1 MKILKW
7 VGIVILAI
15 VLLLAILLFILSKKP
30 FVPSNYTKT
39 VETGGELEAKYLA
52 MGEYE
57 VKHTETD
64 APEDWGKFITYYP
77 AAVETADKTYP
88 VVVVVNGT
96 GVYASKYPV
105 LFKHLASWGFIV
117 IGNED
122 PSTCSGDSADAALA
136 YLSEQNDDPD
146 SVFYRKVDTAHIGIT
161 GHSQGGVGVFNAVTQ
176 QPHGN
181 LYTCA
186 VSLSPTEMELADAIG
201 LHYEPDKMTV
211 PTLLLAADANDVIS
225 PEGTQKVYAG
235 DSGSGLESCH
245 PQPQHRRI
253 DMVLRGRISFVIK
266 RAANRSIQRGDLEAF
281 QKMGRCADRCDAERQ
296 GSAVQPGNR
305 KYSGKFRLHLYA
317 QPSGGRPQNSC
328 RTSEHLAGAAKVR
341 HQLPT
346 RRGTAVL

>member
-1 MKILKW
+1 MNNVKIVLKILKW

-225 PEGTQKVYAG
+225 PEGTQKVYDAMTVPKAMALRTGMDHGKMLYSADGYVTAWFLWYLQADEEAAKAFSG
-235 DSGSGLESCH
+235 DSAELLENS
-245 PQPQHRRI
+245 
-253 DMVLRGRISFVIK
+253 
-266 RAANRSIQRGDLEAF
+266 
-281 QKMGRCADRCDAERQ
+281 
-296 GSAVQPGNR
+296 
-305 KYSGKFRLHLYA
+305 LYA
-317 QPSGGRPQNSC
+317 SQQIDI
-328 RTSEHLAGAAKVR
+328 EE
-341 HQLPT
+341 
-346 RRGTAVL
+346 

>member
-1 MKILKW
+1 MKIILKVLKW

-15 VLLLAILLFILSKKP
+15 VLLLAILLIILSKKP

-52 MGEYE
+52 MGQYE
-57 VKHTETD
+57 VKHTEAD

-77 AAVETADKTYP
+77 AEMETESKTYP
-88 VVVVVNGT
+88 VVVIVNGT
-96 GVYASKYPV
+96 GVYTSKYPA

-122 PSTCSGDSADAALA
+122 PSTCSGDSADATLA
-136 YLSEQNDDPD
+136 YLLEQNDDPN
-146 SVFYRKVDTAHIGIT
+146 SVFYQKVDTAHIGIT

-211 PTLLLAADANDVIS
+211 PTLLLAADANDVIT
-225 PEGTQKVYAG
+225 PEGAQKVYDAMTVPKAMALR
-235 DSGSGLESCH
+235 SGMDHGKMLYSADGYVTAWFLYWLTEDEASEKAFMGEESELLSN
-245 PQPQHRRI
+245 P
-253 DMVLRGRISFVIK
+253 L
-266 RAANRSIQRGDLEAF
+266 
-281 QKMGRCADRCDAERQ
+281 
-296 GSAVQPGNR
+296 
-305 KYSGKFRLHLYA
+305 YS
-317 QPSGGRPQNSC
+317 
-328 RTSEHLAGAAKVR
+328 E
-341 HQLPT
+341 
-346 RRGTAVL
+346 

>member
-1 MKILKW
+1 MSEVKIVLKILKW

-30 FVPSNYTKT
+30 FVPNNYTKT

-52 MGEYE
+52 MGQYE
-57 VKHTETD
+57 VKHTEAD

-77 AAVETADKTYP
+77 AEMETESKTYP
-88 VVVVVNGT
+88 VVVMVNGT
-96 GVYASKYPV
+96 GVYASKYPA

-122 PSTCSGDSADAALA
+122 PSTCSGDSADATLA
-136 YLSEQNDDPD
+136 YLLEQNDDPN
-146 SVFYRKVDTAHIGIT
+146 SAFYQKVDTAHIGIT

-211 PTLLLAADANDVIS
+211 PTLLLAADANDVIT
-225 PEGTQKVYAG
+225 PEGAQKVYDAMTVPKAMALR
-235 DSGSGLESCH
+235 SGMDHGKMLYSADGYVTAWFLYWLTE
-245 PQPQHRRI
+245 
-253 DMVLRGRISFVIK
+253 D
-266 RAANRSIQRGDLEAF
+266 EA
-281 QKMGRCADRCDAERQ
+281 
-296 GSAVQPGNR
+296 
-305 KYSGKFRLHLYA
+305 SGKAFMGEESELLSNSLY
-317 QPSGGRPQNSC
+317 
-328 RTSEHLAGAAKVR
+328 SEQKING
-341 HQLPT
+341 
-346 RRGTAVL
+346 

>member
-1 MKILKW
+1 MKIILKILKW

-39 VETGGELEAKYLA
+39 VETGGDLEAKYLA

-77 AAVETADKTYP
+77 AAVEAADKTYP
-88 VVVVVNGT
+88 VVVMVNGT
-96 GVYASKYPV
+96 GVYASKYPA

-136 YLSEQNDDPD
+136 YLLEQNDDPD

-225 PEGTQKVYAG
+225 PEGTQKVYDAMTVPKAMALRIGMDHGKMLYSADGYVTAWFLWYLQG
-235 DSGSGLESCH
+235 DE
-245 PQPQHRRI
+245 
-253 DMVLRGRISFVIK
+253 
-266 RAANRSIQRGDLEAF
+266 E
-281 QKMGRCADRCDAERQ
+281 
-296 GSAVQPGNR
+296 
-305 KYSGKFRLHLYA
+305 
-317 QPSGGRPQNSC
+317 
-328 RTSEHLAGAAKVR
+328 AAKVFNNTNAEFLSNPMYAN
-341 HQLPT
+341 Q
-346 RRGTAVL
+346 AVSLSKAEEFSS

>member
-1 MKILKW
+1 MSEVKIVLKILKL

-30 FVPSNYTKT
+30 FVPSNYMKT

-52 MGEYE
+52 MGQYE
-57 VKHTETD
+57 VKHTEAD

-77 AAVETADKTYP
+77 AEMETESKTYP
-88 VVVVVNGT
+88 VVVMVNGT
-96 GVYASKYPV
+96 GVYASKYPA

-122 PSTCSGDSADAALA
+122 PSTCSGDSADATLA
-136 YLSEQNDDPD
+136 YLLEQNDDPN
-146 SVFYRKVDTAHIGIT
+146 SAFYQKVDTAHIGIT

-211 PTLLLAADANDVIS
+211 PTLLLAADANDVIT
-225 PEGTQKVYAG
+225 PEGAQKVYDAMTVPKAMALR
-235 DSGSGLESCH
+235 SGMDHGKMLYSADGYVTAWFLYWLTE
-245 PQPQHRRI
+245 
-253 DMVLRGRISFVIK
+253 D
-266 RAANRSIQRGDLEAF
+266 EA
-281 QKMGRCADRCDAERQ
+281 
-296 GSAVQPGNR
+296 
-305 KYSGKFRLHLYA
+305 SGKAFMGEESELLSNSLY
-317 QPSGGRPQNSC
+317 
-328 RTSEHLAGAAKVR
+328 SEQKING
-341 HQLPT
+341 
-346 RRGTAVL
+346 

>member
-1 MKILKW
+1 MNNVKIVLKILKW

-225 PEGTQKVYAG
+225 PEGRKSAPADTQGRGGNRVTRNRNTGVSTWYYA
-235 DSGSGLESCH
+235 DEFHLLLKSRKPQHTARRSGSVSENGAVCR
-245 PQPQHRRI
+245 QVRR
-253 DMVLRGRISFVIK
+253 
-266 RAANRSIQRGDLEAF
+266 
-281 QKMGRCADRCDAERQ
+281 
-296 GSAVQPGNR
+296 
-305 KYSGKFRLHLYA
+305 
-317 QPSGGRPQNSC
+317 
-328 RTSEHLAGAAKVR
+328 RTSRICCPARKSKIFWKIQTSSVCSTKRRATAKF
-341 HQLPT
+341 LPN
-346 RRGTAVL
+346 V

>member
-1 MKILKW
+1 MNNVKIVLKILKW

-30 FVPSNYTKT
+30 FVPSDYTKT

-225 PEGTQKVYAG
+225 PEGTQKVYDAMTVPKAMALRTGMDHGKMLYSADGYVTAWFLWYLQADEEAAKAFSG
-235 DSGSGLESCH
+235 DSAELLENS
-245 PQPQHRRI
+245 
-253 DMVLRGRISFVIK
+253 
-266 RAANRSIQRGDLEAF
+266 
-281 QKMGRCADRCDAERQ
+281 
-296 GSAVQPGNR
+296 
-305 KYSGKFRLHLYA
+305 LYA
-317 QPSGGRPQNSC
+317 SQQIDI
-328 RTSEHLAGAAKVR
+328 EE
-341 HQLPT
+341 
-346 RRGTAVL
+346 

>member
-1 MKILKW
+1 MKIVLKILKW

-225 PEGTQKVYAG
+225 PEGTQKVYDAMTVPKAMALRTGMDHGKMLYSADGYVTAWFLWYLQADEEAAKAFSG
-235 DSGSGLESCH
+235 DSAELLENS
-245 PQPQHRRI
+245 
-253 DMVLRGRISFVIK
+253 
-266 RAANRSIQRGDLEAF
+266 
-281 QKMGRCADRCDAERQ
+281 
-296 GSAVQPGNR
+296 
-305 KYSGKFRLHLYA
+305 LYA
-317 QPSGGRPQNSC
+317 SQQIDI
-328 RTSEHLAGAAKVR
+328 EE
-341 HQLPT
+341 
-346 RRGTAVL
+346 

>member
-1 MKILKW
+1 MKIILKVLKW

-52 MGEYE
+52 MGQYE
-57 VKHTETD
+57 VKHTEAD

-77 AAVETADKTYP
+77 AEMETESKTYP
-88 VVVVVNGT
+88 VVVMVNGT
-96 GVYASKYPV
+96 GVYASKYPA
-105 LFKHLASWGFIV
+105 LFKHLASWGFLV

-122 PSTCSGDSADAALA
+122 PSTCSGDSADATLA
-136 YLSEQNDDPD
+136 YLLEQNDDPN
-146 SVFYRKVDTAHIGIT
+146 SVFYQKVDTAHIGIT

-211 PTLLLAADANDVIS
+211 PTLLLAADANDVIT
-225 PEGTQKVYAG
+225 PEGAQKVYDAMTVPKAMALR
-235 DSGSGLESCH
+235 SGMDHGKMLYSADGYVTAWFLYWLTEDEASGRAFMGEESELLNN
-245 PQPQHRRI
+245 P
-253 DMVLRGRISFVIK
+253 LYS
-266 RAANRSIQRGDLEAF
+266 E
-281 QKMGRCADRCDAERQ
+281 QKTNG
-296 GSAVQPGNR
+296 
-305 KYSGKFRLHLYA
+305 
-317 QPSGGRPQNSC
+317 
-328 RTSEHLAGAAKVR
+328 
-341 HQLPT
+341 
-346 RRGTAVL
+346 

>member
-1 MKILKW
+1 MKIVLKILKW

-52 MGEYE
+52 MGEFE

-136 YLSEQNDDPD
+136 YLLEQNDDPD

-225 PEGTQKVYAG
+225 PEGTQKVYDAMTVPKAMALRTGMDHGKMLYSADGYVTAWFLWYLQADVEAAKAFSG
-235 DSGSGLESCH
+235 DSAELLENS
-245 PQPQHRRI
+245 
-253 DMVLRGRISFVIK
+253 
-266 RAANRSIQRGDLEAF
+266 
-281 QKMGRCADRCDAERQ
+281 
-296 GSAVQPGNR
+296 
-305 KYSGKFRLHLYA
+305 LYA
-317 QPSGGRPQNSC
+317 SQQIDI
-328 RTSEHLAGAAKVR
+328 EE
-341 HQLPT
+341 
-346 RRGTAVL
+346 

>member
-1 MKILKW
+1 MKIVLKILKW

-30 FVPSNYTKT
+30 FVPGNYTKT

-52 MGEYE
+52 MGQYE
-57 VKHTETD
+57 VKYTEAD

-77 AAVETADKTYP
+77 SEMETEDKTYP
-88 VVVVVNGT
+88 VVVMVNGT
-96 GVYASKYPV
+96 GVYASKYPA

-122 PSTCSGDSADAALA
+122 PSTCSGDSADATLA
-136 YLSEQNDDPD
+136 YLLEQNDDPD
-146 SVFYRKVDTAHIGIT
+146 SAFYQKVDTAHIGIT

-211 PTLLLAADANDVIS
+211 PTLLLAADANDVIT
-225 PEGTQKVYAG
+225 PEGAQKVYDAMTVPKTMALRSGMDHGKMLYSADGYVTAWFLRYLQG
-235 DSGSGLESCH
+235 DE
-245 PQPQHRRI
+245 
-253 DMVLRGRISFVIK
+253 
-266 RAANRSIQRGDLEAF
+266 E
-281 QKMGRCADRCDAERQ
+281 
-296 GSAVQPGNR
+296 
-305 KYSGKFRLHLYA
+305 
-317 QPSGGRPQNSC
+317 
-328 RTSEHLAGAAKVR
+328 AAKVFS
-341 HQLPT
+341 
-346 RRGTAVL
+346 GDTAELLENSLYDDPQIDIEK

>member
-1 MKILKW
+1 MNNVKIVLKILKW

-225 PEGTQKVYAG
+225 PEGTQKVYDAMTVPKAMPLRTGMDHGKMLYSADGYVTAWFLWYLQADEEAAKAFSG
-235 DSGSGLESCH
+235 DSAELLENS
-245 PQPQHRRI
+245 
-253 DMVLRGRISFVIK
+253 
-266 RAANRSIQRGDLEAF
+266 
-281 QKMGRCADRCDAERQ
+281 
-296 GSAVQPGNR
+296 
-305 KYSGKFRLHLYA
+305 LYA
-317 QPSGGRPQNSC
+317 SQQIDI
-328 RTSEHLAGAAKVR
+328 EE
-341 HQLPT
+341 
-346 RRGTAVL
+346 

>member
-1 MKILKW
+1 MSEVKIVLKILKW

-30 FVPSNYTKT
+30 FVPNNYTKT

-52 MGEYE
+52 MGQYE
-57 VKHTETD
+57 VKHTEAD

-77 AAVETADKTYP
+77 AEMETESKTYP
-88 VVVVVNGT
+88 VVVMVNGT
-96 GVYASKYPV
+96 GVYASKYPA

-122 PSTCSGDSADAALA
+122 PSTCSGDSADATLA
-136 YLSEQNDDPD
+136 YLLEQNDDPN
-146 SVFYRKVDTAHIGIT
+146 SAFYQKVDTAHIGIT

-211 PTLLLAADANDVIS
+211 PTLLLAADANDVIT
-225 PEGTQKVYAG
+225 PEGAQKVYDAMTVPKAMALR
-235 DSGSGLESCH
+235 SGMDHGKMLYSADGYVTAWFLYWLTE
-245 PQPQHRRI
+245 
-253 DMVLRGRISFVIK
+253 D
-266 RAANRSIQRGDLEAF
+266 EA
-281 QKMGRCADRCDAERQ
+281 
-296 GSAVQPGNR
+296 
-305 KYSGKFRLHLYA
+305 SGKAFMGEESELLSNSLY
-317 QPSGGRPQNSC
+317 SEQNIN
-328 RTSEHLAGAAKVR
+328 G
-341 HQLPT
+341 
-346 RRGTAVL
+346 

>member
-1 MKILKW
+1 MKIVLKILKW

-30 FVPSNYTKT
+30 FVPSDYTKT

-225 PEGTQKVYAG
+225 PEGTQKVYDAMTVPKAMALRTGMDHGKMLYSADGYVTAWFLWYLQADEEAAKAFSG
-235 DSGSGLESCH
+235 DSAELLENS
-245 PQPQHRRI
+245 
-253 DMVLRGRISFVIK
+253 
-266 RAANRSIQRGDLEAF
+266 
-281 QKMGRCADRCDAERQ
+281 
-296 GSAVQPGNR
+296 
-305 KYSGKFRLHLYA
+305 LYA
-317 QPSGGRPQNSC
+317 SQQIDI
-328 RTSEHLAGAAKVR
+328 EE
-341 HQLPT
+341 
-346 RRGTAVL
+346 

>member
-1 MKILKW
+1 MKIILKVLKW

-15 VLLLAILLFILSKKP
+15 VLLLAILLIILSKKP

-52 MGEYE
+52 MGQYE
-57 VKHTETD
+57 VKHTEAD

-77 AAVETADKTYP
+77 AEMETESKTYP
-88 VVVVVNGT
+88 VVVMVNGT
-96 GVYASKYPV
+96 GVYASKYPA

-122 PSTCSGDSADAALA
+122 PSTCSGDSADATLA
-136 YLSEQNDDPD
+136 YLLEQNDDPN
-146 SVFYRKVDTAHIGIT
+146 SVFYQKVDTAHIGIT

-211 PTLLLAADANDVIS
+211 PTLLLAADANDVIT
-225 PEGTQKVYAG
+225 PEGAQKVYDAMTVPKAMALR
-235 DSGSGLESCH
+235 SGMDHGKMLYSADGYVTAWFLYWLTEDEASGRAFMGEESELLNN
-245 PQPQHRRI
+245 P
-253 DMVLRGRISFVIK
+253 LYS
-266 RAANRSIQRGDLEAF
+266 E
-281 QKMGRCADRCDAERQ
+281 QKTNG
-296 GSAVQPGNR
+296 
-305 KYSGKFRLHLYA
+305 
-317 QPSGGRPQNSC
+317 
-328 RTSEHLAGAAKVR
+328 
-341 HQLPT
+341 
-346 RRGTAVL
+346 

>member
-1 MKILKW
+1 MKIVLKILKW

-136 YLSEQNDDPD
+136 YLLEQNDDPD

-225 PEGTQKVYAG
+225 PEGTQKVYDAMTVPKAMALRTGMDHGKMLYSADGYVTAWFLWYLQADVEAAKAFSG
-235 DSGSGLESCH
+235 DSAELLENS
-245 PQPQHRRI
+245 
-253 DMVLRGRISFVIK
+253 
-266 RAANRSIQRGDLEAF
+266 
-281 QKMGRCADRCDAERQ
+281 
-296 GSAVQPGNR
+296 
-305 KYSGKFRLHLYA
+305 LYA
-317 QPSGGRPQNSC
+317 SQQIDI
-328 RTSEHLAGAAKVR
+328 EE
-341 HQLPT
+341 
-346 RRGTAVL
+346 